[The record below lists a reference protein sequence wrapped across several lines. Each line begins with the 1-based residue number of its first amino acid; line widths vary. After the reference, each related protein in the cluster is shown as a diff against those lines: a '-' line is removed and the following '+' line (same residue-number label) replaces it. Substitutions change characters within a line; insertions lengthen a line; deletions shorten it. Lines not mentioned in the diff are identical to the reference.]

1 MKKPALIE
9 TTVRLF
15 PNKELV
21 TATTRTTVKSRI
33 TDPLLYCPFSIFSNA
48 LATRT
53 SIHTGLVSKPGKKQA
68 RQFKQKRF
76 FDSWTKGISI
86 LPDMVFAES

>member
-33 TDPLLYCPFSIFSNA
+33 TDPLLYCPFNGREYLFKRISNKDINPYRSGIE
-48 LATRT
+48 TREKA
-53 SIHTGLVSKPGKKQA
+53 SEAV
-68 RQFKQKRF
+68 
-76 FDSWTKGISI
+76 
-86 LPDMVFAES
+86 